1 MNEQLYTQYQQQV
14 VANSQIVY
22 YDQILMNGEY
32 RNAIKKEPMIGIKV
46 LLRDMNATS
55 APSPRDRIQ
64 FINTDLFRVLNQ
76 TGCFLRESKSTVM
89 NDGFWL
95 VSFPVPRSQL
105 SLQINQIINTMN
117 NFGTFLG
124 FTFTG
129 LIELYIS
136 GRATQYELMSRISM
150 INMPEK
156 YQRQLVKPDSGSQFI
171 SYNLGCIIPINQF
184 FSLIKTRWSIDPV
197 SLQHDGLRDTIENVS
212 LRLSSVFY

>member
-14 VANSQIVY
+14 MAYSQVVY
-22 YDQILMNGEY
+22 YDQILMNGMY
-32 RNAIKKEPMIGIKV
+32 RDAIKKEPMIGIKV
-46 LLRDMNATS
+46 LLRDTNANS
-55 APSPRDRIQ
+55 APTPSERIR
-64 FINTDLFRVLNQ
+64 FINTGLFRVLNQ
-76 TGCFLRESKSTVM
+76 TGCFLRESKNTVM

-117 NFGTFLG
+117 NFGAYLG

-136 GRATQYELMSRISM
+136 GRATQYELMSRIST

-197 SLQHDGLRDTIENVS
+197 SLQYDGLRDTIENVS